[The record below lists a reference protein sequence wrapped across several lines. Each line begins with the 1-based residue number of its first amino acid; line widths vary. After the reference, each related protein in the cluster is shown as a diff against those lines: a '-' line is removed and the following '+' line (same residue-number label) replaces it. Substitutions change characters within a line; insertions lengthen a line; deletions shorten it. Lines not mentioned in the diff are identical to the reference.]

1 MNKKAMG
8 VTIRRTR
15 TKARLT
21 QAELASRMGTTQS
34 VIARAEGGEVLPS
47 LNFLERLALA
57 TGQRLVIELGP
68 KSTAPNR
75 RQRRDRV
82 RRATRNFVFNP
93 WDRDPTE
100 AEAKSLLA
108 DGLTRERFTRQRAT

>member
-8 VTIRRTR
+8 LMLRQSRLDA
-15 TKARLT
+15 KLT

-34 VIARAEGGEVLPS
+34 VIARAESGGVLPS
-47 LNFLERLALA
+47 LAFLERLALA
-57 TGQRLVIELGP
+57 TGQRLVIELDPRPRALG
-68 KSTAPNR
+68 N

-100 AEAKSLLA
+100 EEAKSLLA
-108 DGLTRERFTRQRAT
+108 DGLTRERFTPQRAT